1 MDTQATPQAVGI
13 TVNQILDRFA
23 LEYIP
28 HELAPRTQRDY
39 LRHVGHLKRIF
50 GDRVADELRPR
61 DFGPFLNIQGRGRTN
76 RVRQLAVLSAA
87 FSEAVSS
94 WFWIERN
101 VLRDVK
107 RPKSR
112 PRTRLVSEEEFAAV
126 KAIAPLRVRL
136 AMDLAVITG
145 QRQGDILQFK
155 WSDIK
160 DLPQPLLDPET
171 KELLATQELCVEQ
184 SKTGKRLGIAITK
197 DLEAVLDRCYQLP
210 NGGCNGG
217 QYVLTRTMGGR
228 FTSEGFRARWQ
239 ETINKWCRLGNPR
252 YVFHDLRALAATRC
266 PTIEAAMQLLGHSNI
281 SLTRRIYRRGVE
293 RVAPTPLSAAMTTH
307 YRQLPAPEHGR
318 PN

>member
-1 MDTQATPQAVGI
+1 MNTQQTPSTAV
-13 TVNQILDRFA
+13 TVSQILDRFA
-23 LEYIP
+23 VEYIP
-28 HELAPRTQRDY
+28 HELAPRTAKDY

-50 GDRVADELRPR
+50 GDRIAEELKPK
-61 DFGPFLNIQGRGRTN
+61 DFGPFLNIQGRGKTN

-87 FSEAVSS
+87 FSEAVST
-94 WFWIERN
+94 WYVLERN

-107 RPKSR
+107 RPKSK
-112 PRTRLVSEEEFAAV
+112 PRTRLVSEEEFAGV

-145 QRQGDILQFK
+145 QRQGDILNFK
-155 WSDIK
+155 WSDIS
-160 DLPQPLLDPET
+160 DLPQPLIDPIT
-171 KELLATQELCVEQ
+171 KEVLATQELCVEQ

-217 QYVLTRTMGGR
+217 PYIITRSMGGR
-228 FTSEGFRARWQ
+228 FTSEGFRSRWQ
-239 ETINKWCRLGNPR
+239 STINLYCRRGGIR
-252 YVFHDLRALAATRC
+252 HTFHDLRALAATRC

-293 RVAPTPLSAAMTTH
+293 RVAPTPLSSVMATH
-307 YRQLPAPEHGR
+307 YRQLPASSADMHA
-318 PN
+318 

>member
-1 MDTQATPQAVGI
+1 MNTQQTPSTVGI
-13 TVNQILDRFA
+13 TVSQILDRFA

-28 HELAPRTQRDY
+28 HELAPRTARDY

-50 GDRVADELRPR
+50 GDRIAEELKPK
-61 DFGPFLNIQGRGRTN
+61 DFGPFLNIQGRGKTN

-87 FSEAVSS
+87 FSEAVST
-94 WFWIERN
+94 WYVLERN

-107 RPKSR
+107 RPKSK
-112 PRTRLVSEEEFAAV
+112 PRTRLVSEEEFAGV

-145 QRQGDILQFK
+145 QRQGDILNFK
-155 WSDIK
+155 WSDIS
-160 DLPQPLLDPET
+160 DLPQPLVDPVT
-171 KELLATQELCVEQ
+171 KEVLATQELCVEQ

-210 NGGCNGG
+210 NGGCDGG

-239 ETINKWCRLGNPR
+239 ETINKWCRLGNVR
-252 YVFHDLRALAATRC
+252 YTFHDLRALAATRC

-281 SLTRRIYRRGVE
+281 SMTRRVYRRGVE
-293 RVAPTPLSAAMTTH
+293 RVSPVPLSAAMTS
-307 YRQLPAPEHGR
+307 RVLQ
-318 PN
+318 